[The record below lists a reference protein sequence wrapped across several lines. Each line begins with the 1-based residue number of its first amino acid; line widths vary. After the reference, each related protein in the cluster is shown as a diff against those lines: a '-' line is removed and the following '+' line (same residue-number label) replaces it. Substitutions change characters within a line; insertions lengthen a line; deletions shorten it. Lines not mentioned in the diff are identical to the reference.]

1 LWNLGEKNVRLTK
14 MSREEREGEPQGKTD
29 TPSQALVAPDPEVAL
44 RNAVAL
50 WAEQNTR
57 PETLMR
63 AEKLKD
69 KVSAVTSFFNFAAK
83 HPGEVTPEDVSR
95 WKAGMEGKGLKPAT
109 VYARVSRVSAFYR
122 WLMSDP
128 QLSRFIRA
136 NPAAQARPRYPRPYQ
151 SESTKALSDEEMNAL
166 LGVVRRSAE
175 SGSVVGK
182 RDYALL
188 LFYFLTG
195 LRRSEVIGL
204 RGKDLEVKDG
214 ALVIKYRRKGGKF
227 TAREVSD
234 PVAHE
239 ALKDY
244 LEAAGRMNVVES
256 ERPLWTRHD
265 RAGRPGAPLTSRAF
279 VKNLKAYAKEAGL
292 AHVHLHQTRHTYAR
306 IVAEETGSFLEAQ
319 EALDHENHTTT
330 RVYVQRI
337 TVKKDRHGGKVA
349 GRMRLNRPE
358 AENK

>member
-1 LWNLGEKNVRLTK
+1 MAPEDTEKGQG
-14 MSREEREGEPQGKTD
+14 SEPLD
-29 TPSQALVAPDPEVAL
+29 AAQALSAPDP
-44 RNAVAL
+44 AVAVRRAVEL
-50 WAEQNTR
+50 WAEGNTR
-57 PETLMR
+57 PETLAR

-69 KVSAVTSFFNFAAK
+69 KVTAVNSFFDFAGK
-83 HPGEVTPEDVSR
+83 HPGDVTPEDVSR
-95 WKAGMEGKGLKPAT
+95 WRAEMEARGLKPAT

-122 WLMSDP
+122 WLMDDP

-151 SESTKALSDEEMNAL
+151 SESTKALTDDEMNSL
-166 LGVVRRSAE
+166 LGVARGLAE
-175 SGSVVGK
+175 GGSVVGK

-204 RGKDLEVKDG
+204 RGKDLEFKDG
-214 ALVIKYRRKGGKF
+214 TLFISYRRKGGKF

-234 PVAHE
+234 PAAQE
-239 ALKDY
+239 ALTDY
-244 LEAAGRMNVVES
+244 LTAAGRGNVLGS

-265 RAGRPGAPLTSRAF
+265 RAGVPGAPLTSRAF
-279 VKNLKAYAKEAGL
+279 VENLKGYAKAAGL

-306 IVAEETGSFLEAQ
+306 IVAEETGSFIEAQ
-319 EALDHENHTTT
+319 EALDHENQATT

-337 TVKKDRHGGKVA
+337 TVKRDRHGRKVSA
-349 GRMRLNRPE
+349 RIRKGP
-358 AENK
+358 AEGE

>member
-1 LWNLGEKNVRLTK
+1 
-14 MSREEREGEPQGKTD
+14 MSREEAQTEPQSHPTA
-29 TPSQALVAPDPEVAL
+29 PSGALAIPDLGAAL
-44 RNAVAL
+44 RNAAVL
-50 WAEQNTR
+50 WAEANTR
-57 PETLMR
+57 PETLAR
-63 AEKLKD
+63 AEKLRD
-69 KVSAVTSFFNFAAK
+69 KVTAVTSFFEFVGK
-83 HPGEVTPEDVSR
+83 HPGGGTPEDVAR
-95 WKAGMEGKGLKPAT
+95 WRAEMERRGLKPAT

-122 WLMSDP
+122 WLMADP
-128 QLSRFIRA
+128 QLSHFIRS

-151 SESTKALSDEEMNAL
+151 SESTKALSDEEMNSLFAA
-166 LGVVRRSAE
+166 VRGLAD

-204 RGKDLEVKDG
+204 RGNDLEIREGV
-214 ALVIKYRRKGGKF
+214 LVIKYRRKGGKF

-234 PVAHE
+234 AAAYE
-239 ALKDY
+239 ALTDY
-244 LEAAGRMNVVES
+244 LEAAGRANVLGT

-279 VKNLKAYAKEAGL
+279 VENLKAYAKQAGL
-292 AHVHLHQTRHTYAR
+292 SHIHLHQTRHTYAR

-319 EALDHENHTTT
+319 EALDHENQATT

-337 TVKKDRHGGKVA
+337 AVKRDRHGRKVSA
-349 GRMRLNRPE
+349 RIRKG
-358 AENK
+358 

>member
-1 LWNLGEKNVRLTK
+1 
-14 MSREEREGEPQGKTD
+14 MQPEEVREGADKGPAEA
-29 TPSQALVAPDPEVAL
+29 SEALAAPDAAAAL
-44 RNAVAL
+44 RNAVTL
-50 WAEQNTR
+50 WAERNTR
-57 PETLMR
+57 PETLSR
-63 AEKLKD
+63 PEKLRD
-69 KVSAVTSFFNFAAK
+69 KVTAVTSFFDFSGK

-95 WKAGMEGKGLKPAT
+95 WREAMEGRGLKPAT

-122 WLMSDP
+122 WLMADP
-128 QLSRFIRA
+128 RLSQLIRS

-151 SESTKALSDEEMNAL
+151 SESTKALTDEEMNSL
-166 LGVVRRSAE
+166 LDVVRDSAD

-204 RGKDLEVKDG
+204 RGKDLEVKEG
-214 ALVIKYRRKGGKF
+214 ALVIRYRRKGGKF
-227 TAREVSD
+227 TAREVSG
-234 PVAHE
+234 PSALE
-239 ALKDY
+239 ALGEY
-244 LEAAGRMNVVES
+244 LAAAGRQNVLGS

-265 RAGRPGAPLTSRAF
+265 RAGRPGAPLSSRAF
-279 VKNLKAYAKEAGL
+279 VENLKSYAKEAGL

-319 EALDHENHTTT
+319 EALDHENQATT

-337 TVKKDRHGGKVA
+337 TVKKDRHGRSVA
-349 GRMRLNRPE
+349 GRMRLGRVGE
-358 AENK
+358 EKS